1 MLETTKSLGKFQR
14 VYGTS
19 PVYLQ
24 RAAIIAVVSF
34 VFFLAMLIA
43 FSIRQNIGYFLLATA
58 FLLVQLLTLFGWIT
72 QRKNELKLYENGFEY
87 RKNVYLWNEI
97 KTTKMK
103 TESRMLSGRKINF
116 EITKINGEKIVLTEA
131 IHQIAE
137 ILARIDREVSADK
150 KNV

>member
-1 MLETTKSLGKFQR
+1 MLETTKSLGKLRR

-19 PVYLQ
+19 PIYLQ
-24 RAAIIAVVSF
+24 RAAIIAVVSL
-34 VFFLAMLIA
+34 VFFLVMLVA

-87 RKNVYLWNEI
+87 RKNVCLWNEI

-103 TESRMLSGRKINF
+103 TESRALSGRKINF
-116 EITKINGEKIVLTEA
+116 EITKTNGEKIVLTEA
-131 IHQIAE
+131 IHQIEE
-137 ILARIDREVSADK
+137 IINRVDREVSGN
-150 KNV
+150 KNIV